1 MAEAVLVARAVAVLA
16 PAVVLIIASGS
27 AEGVITAILAVC
39 ATTIQDLVDAATV
52 VNTVVGPIVLPQV
65 VGY

>member
-1 MAEAVLVARAVAVLA
+1 MLA
-16 PAVVLIIASGS
+16 AAVVVVIASGR

-39 ATTIQDLVDAATV
+39 VTTIQDLVDAATV

-65 VGY
+65 VGC

>member
-16 PAVVLIIASGS
+16 AAVVAIIASGS

-39 ATTIQDLVDAATV
+39 VTTIQDLVDAATV
-52 VNTVVGPIVLPQV
+52 VNTVVGPVVLPQV
-65 VGY
+65 AGC

>member
-1 MAEAVLVARAVAVLA
+1 MAVVVLARVVAVLA
-16 PAVVLIIASGS
+16 AAVVVIIASGS

-39 ATTIQDLVDAATV
+39 VTTIQDVVDAAAV

-65 VGY
+65 VGC